1 MRKLK
6 YLFFSTLV
14 LLTSISTTL
23 AITSSG
29 QIPTNQKEFIW
40 YKGKSC
46 APGSEVKYGPV
57 SGYYSAF
64 SSDSKK
70 SYTYYTSPTLYTDE
84 AYATKGC
91 EYFTA
96 QSENKD
102 KNYLC
107 TGTKQT
113 SGYAC
118 YKEGKVTFEIDGRT
132 YENINVDGGR
142 MYTSES
148 ECADNCSGTCKVQ
161 KGYSFEYAT
170 EIDTGTSTDGEI
182 APLYGDVYSTANGNP
197 AFCIQPATKMTCY
210 LNNYAQYCL
219 NSTFDL
225 TTCNTA
231 DGYKSDYRCGLAN
244 IALHATKLKT
254 NDNALN
260 DEEYAIADIAM
271 RMYAAY
277 KGKLRGT
284 EYVSVPT
291 ESEFAKSNLSQTLFM
306 KKYLFGLTAKRVD
319 QDGNYLNNGLKC
331 NTDTRNIGIMCNC
344 DPKTGSCKYNQT
356 TYIEALKLFKM
367 ALDTN
372 TLDSEGNKVPD
383 LITRNI
389 DNTTSE
395 IEITKPCE
403 PGEDGCKIKISL
415 VTADG
420 KVVDE
425 DDNVTCSKNI
435 CTAKIT
441 GEKTCIEK
449 SQKYSVKVE
458 ISNIKFDGEIKEYHH
473 CTYPNDRQIMM
484 VLDIAAQEV
493 TDNFTK
499 TYEVKTTCD
508 SCVNN
513 SSDMKTTIKSENANG
528 TKNKSLTA
536 CDGNKEFGE
545 GDYDGYDKITIAEPS
560 MDSILKS
567 CDKES
572 FRESRFEINTGGYCQ
587 IYCRKETVIY
597 MADKTKVFSG
607 MQFQYKLEE
616 KVPNSKKTDNH
627 ISSIVQVKKE
637 CTSVIDYPKFQA
649 DLEAKLKQV
658 ANAWTEYKKWEA
670 LRYAETKEN
679 KGNYPY
685 VTSYKPECSANCS
698 IGDNQTVKDAC
709 MEQSGEGGFIQKW
722 TSGEIAGTSGYGKEA
737 WCGSVPQTDIDSGGV
752 CNPGCHYAFKWYR
765 NGNTKY
771 KQFIY
776 YGNGNGKDS
785 RREASA
791 QDGKWRAESS
801 RTCLASDG
809 GYKYEAIDNGFG
821 GCSCAASGVVG
832 RFSEPIKFGSSYTKA
847 KCNADYN
854 SQRGMNLPSPQCSYT
869 VTVIGECVEK
879 GKKKPC
885 QKAET
890 KVKTCTSKFNGNA
903 SATCNFAS
911 TGSCSPGK
919 DGDPDYVAKHL
930 VEAAQKYYSLQNEVL
945 QMLKNLENCNFYGND
960 WIAGEPTFTSYKL
973 NLTKGGT
980 PGLVSGAQAIANA
993 GKVISG
999 SYGTGG
1005 NTLPEVV
1012 SNNTFEEVP
1021 ADKENPNPVSSV
1033 TINDEKKV
1041 TNVEIENNAKM
1052 TNYDFTSDVKTS
1064 TALEEYNNS
1073 YAKIK
1078 LATATSDV
1086 IKKNILA
1093 SATCL
1098 TNNTCPELDVE
1109 YNDVAYGNTQ
1119 RYDRTVNVVAD
1130 DDIFNH
1136 YCIGDNCGLSVDQ
1149 VKSNTYFIECDD
1161 TGLKPE
1167 KKTCKVIKVPVSH
1180 ATKAYFTSTT
1190 ELMYYRPN
1198 EYYTENH
1205 TGKVIE
1211 VKSNT
1216 RVDSGKYVSLG
1227 KNVYPIS
1234 NVNTGIYPISYHFTN
1249 IGSGKYYN
1257 VSKYNQ
1263 TGLKL
1268 TNFDYDCAYEAYNNT
1283 NKYDC
1288 DGNGCAGK
1296 DNTCVRVVETA
1307 PNLATTKWDKLTD
1320 KKSYGFMFKN
1330 TELSDIFKNENRKI
1344 GNNWNNEKAQI
1355 AKQEI
1360 EESATDIYTNS
1371 ERLMLSVTL
1380 STDAIKKIR
1389 EYNESRETN
1398 AGGYTDDSL
1407 ISCELANAIDGD
1419 GKVFKNCRSAFI
1431 DEISTGSGVL
1441 GIKSNSEIIRGGK
1454 EIGSSS
1460 KGGNN

>member
-70 SYTYYTSPTLYTDE
+70 SYTYYTSPTIYTDE

-91 EYFTA
+91 EYFTS
-96 QSENKD
+96 QSENKN

-161 KGYSFEYAT
+161 KAYGFEYAT
-170 EIDTGTSTDGEI
+170 EIDTGTTTNGEI

-197 AFCIQPATKMTCY
+197 AFCIQPAARMSCY
-210 LNNYAQYCL
+210 GDNSAQYCL

-231 DGYKSDYRCGLAN
+231 NGYKSDYRCGLAN
-244 IALHATKLKT
+244 IALHATKLKN

-284 EYVSVPT
+284 EYASVPT
-291 ESEFAKSNLSQTLFM
+291 QSAFNESGLKKNVFM
-306 KKYLFGLTAKRVD
+306 GKYLFGLTAKRVD

-344 DPKTGSCKYNQT
+344 DPKTGSCQYNQT
-356 TYIEALKLFKM
+356 TYLEALKLFKM

-383 LITRNI
+383 LITKNI

-513 SSDMKTTIKSENANG
+513 SSDMKTTITSENANG

-536 CDGNKEFGE
+536 CDGNKNYGE

-572 FRESRFEINTGGYCQ
+572 FRESEFEINTGGYCQ

-597 MADKTKVFSG
+597 LADKTKVFSG

-637 CTSVIDYPKFQA
+637 CTSVINYQKFESE
-649 DLEAKLKQV
+649 LEAKLKQV

-670 LRYAETKEN
+670 LRYAESYADDSS
-679 KGNYPY
+679 YPK
-685 VTSYKPECSANCS
+685 VASYKPQCSANCD
-698 IGDNQTVKDAC
+698 IGDNQSVNKAC
-709 MEQSGEGGFIQKW
+709 QEVSGEGAFILEW
-722 TSGEIAGTSGYGKEA
+722 TSGKIAGTKGYGANA

-752 CNPGCHYAFKWYR
+752 CNPGCHFKLRWYK

-771 KQFIY
+771 QQFTY
-776 YGNGNGKDS
+776 SGNGNGSNSGK
-785 RREASA
+785 EASA
-791 QDGKWRAESS
+791 QDGELYGISN
-801 RTCLASDG
+801 RTCIARDG
-809 GYKYEAIDNGFG
+809 GYNYKTIDNGG
-821 GCSCAASGVVG
+821 GKCSCASSGTVNGFTEVM
-832 RFSEPIKFGSSYTKA
+832 SLDNPYTKA
-847 KCNADYN
+847 KCNADYKDKKGFSAPSN
-854 SQRGMNLPSPQCSYT
+854 SCSYQSGT
-869 VTVIGECVEK
+869 EKYEC
-879 GKKKPC
+879 GTIRRPKPC
-885 QKAET
+885 IRAVYT
-890 KVKTCTSKFNGNA
+890 TKTCEGSFTGYA
-903 SATCNFAS
+903 SSSCNFTS
-911 TGSCSPGK
+911 TGSCTPGK
-919 DGDPDYVAKHL
+919 DGDPQYVAKHL
-930 VEAAQKYYSLQNEVL
+930 VEAAEKYYSLQNEVL

-960 WIAGEPTFTSYKL
+960 WIAGEPSFKSYEL
-973 NLTKGGT
+973 SLTKGGT
-980 PGLVSGAQAIANA
+980 RGLVSTAQAILNA
-993 GKVISG
+993 GRVVEGNYGEGGGGGGEVISI
-999 SYGTGG
+999 
-1005 NTLPEVV
+1005 PE
-1012 SNNTFEEVP
+1012 FD
-1021 ADKENPNPVSSV
+1021 AL
-1033 TINDEKKV
+1033 
-1041 TNVEIENNAKM
+1041 KM
-1052 TNYDFTSDVKTS
+1052 SYDFTSDVKTS
-1064 TALEEYNNS
+1064 TALEEYNNN

-1078 LATATSDV
+1078 LATSTNDV

-1167 KKTCKVIKVPVSH
+1167 KKTCKVITVPVSH

-1268 TNFDYDCAYEAYNNT
+1268 TNFDYDCAYEAYNNS

-1288 DGNGCAGK
+1288 DGSSCNGN

-1307 PNLATTKWDKLTD
+1307 PNLSTTKWDKLTD

-1360 EESATDIYTNS
+1360 EESASDIYTNS

>member
-6 YLFFSTLV
+6 YLFFSILV

-91 EYFTA
+91 EYFTS

-170 EIDTGTSTDGEI
+170 EIDKGTTTNGEI
-182 APLYGDVYSTANGNP
+182 APLYGDVYSTASGNP
-197 AFCIQPATKMTCY
+197 AFCIQPAARMTCY
-210 LNNYAQYCL
+210 GDNSAQYCL

-231 DGYKSDYRCGLAN
+231 NGYKSDYRCGLAN
-244 IALHATKLKT
+244 IALHATKLKN
-254 NDNALN
+254 NDNALT

-284 EYVSVPT
+284 EYASVPT
-291 ESEFAKSNLSQTLFM
+291 QSAFNESGLKKNVFM
-306 KKYLFGLTAKRVD
+306 GKYLFGLTAKRVD

-344 DPKTGSCKYNQT
+344 DPKTGSCQYSQT
-356 TYIEALKLFKM
+356 TYLEALKLFKM

-395 IEITKPCE
+395 IEITKPCD

-420 KVVDE
+420 RIVDE

-473 CTYPNDRQIMM
+473 CTHPNDRQIMM

-513 SSDMKTTIKSENANG
+513 SSDMKTTITSENANG

-536 CDGNKEFGE
+536 CDGNKNFGE

-572 FRESRFEINTGGYCQ
+572 FRESSFEINTGGYCQ

-597 MADKTKVFSG
+597 LADKTKVFSG

-637 CTSVIDYPKFQA
+637 CTSVINYQKFESE
-649 DLEAKLKQV
+649 LEAKLKQV

-670 LRYAETKEN
+670 LRYAESYADDA
-679 KGNYPY
+679 GYPK
-685 VTSYKPECSANCS
+685 VASYKPRCTANCN
-698 IGDNQTVKDAC
+698 IDDNQTVKTAC
-709 MEQSGEGGFIQKW
+709 IEESANGGWVEEW
-722 TSGEIAGTSGYGKEA
+722 TSAEIAGMKQSGPGD
-737 WCGSVPQTDIDSGGV
+737 WCGLVPQKDIITDSI
-752 CNPGCHYAFKWYR
+752 CNPGCHFKLRWYK

-771 KQFIY
+771 KQFTY
-776 YGNGNGKDS
+776 NGNGSGKNTT
-785 RREASA
+785 REASA
-791 QDGKWRAESS
+791 QDGELYGVST
-801 RTCLASDG
+801 RTCVAKDG
-809 GYKYEAIDNGFG
+809 GYNYRTIDNGGG
-821 GCSCAASGVVG
+821 GCSCASSGIVNGFTEVMTPD
-832 RFSEPIKFGSSYTKA
+832 SKYTKS
-847 KCNADYN
+847 KCNTDYQSRRGFSAPGN
-854 SQRGMNLPSPQCSYT
+854 SCTYVSGTEKYECGTISRPKSCIRTLYT
-869 VTVIGECVEK
+869 T
-879 GKKKPC
+879 
-885 QKAET
+885 
-890 KVKTCTSKFNGNA
+890 KTCTGVFAGYVSG
-903 SATCNFAS
+903 SCNFTS

-919 DGDPDYVAKHL
+919 DGDPQYVAKHL

-960 WIAGEPTFTSYKL
+960 WIAGEPSFKSYEL

-980 PGLVSGAQAIANA
+980 PGLVSTAQAILNA
-993 GKVISG
+993 GKVVEG
-999 SYGTGG
+999 NYGEGG
-1005 NTLPEVV
+1005 GGGAEVTSIPE
-1012 SNNTFEEVP
+1012 F
-1021 ADKENPNPVSSV
+1021 DGL
-1033 TINDEKKV
+1033 
-1041 TNVEIENNAKM
+1041 KM
-1052 TNYDFTSDVKTS
+1052 SYDFTSDVKTS

-1078 LATATSDV
+1078 LATNTNDV

-1161 TGLKPE
+1161 TGLRPE
-1167 KKTCKVIKVPVSH
+1167 KKTCKVITIPVSH

-1216 RVDSGKYVSLG
+1216 RVDTGKYVSLG

-1234 NVNTGIYPISYHFTN
+1234 NVNTGIYPINYHFTN

-1268 TNFDYDCAYEAYNNT
+1268 TNFDYDCAYEAYNNS

-1288 DGNGCAGK
+1288 DGSSCNGS

-1307 PNLATTKWDKLTD
+1307 PNLSTTKWDKLTD
-1320 KKSYGFMFKN
+1320 KKSYGFVFKN

-1355 AKQEI
+1355 AKEEI

-1398 AGGYTDDSL
+1398 AGGYADDSL

-1431 DEISTGSGVL
+1431 DEISTGSGVR
-1441 GIKSNSEIIRGGK
+1441 GIKSNGNITRGGK

>member
-29 QIPTNQKEFIW
+29 QIPSNQKEFIW
-40 YKGKSC
+40 YKGKNC
-46 APGSEVKYGPV
+46 GPGSEVKYGPV

-91 EYFTA
+91 EYFTS
-96 QSENKD
+96 QSKNKD

-170 EIDTGTSTDGEI
+170 EIDTGTTTNGEI

-197 AFCIQPATKMTCY
+197 AFCIQPAARIGCY
-210 LNNYAQYCL
+210 GDNSAQYCL

-231 DGYKSDYRCGLAN
+231 NGYKSDYRCGLAN
-244 IALHATKLKT
+244 IALHATKLKN

-284 EYVSVPT
+284 EYASVPT
-291 ESEFAKSNLSQTLFM
+291 QAAFDKSGLLREVFM
-306 KKYLFGLTAKRVD
+306 GKYLFGLTAKRVD

-344 DPKTGSCKYNQT
+344 DPKTGSCEYNQT
-356 TYIEALKLFKM
+356 TYLEALKLFKM

-383 LITRNI
+383 LITKNI

-473 CTYPNDRQIMM
+473 CTHPNDRQIMM

-513 SSDMKTTIKSENANG
+513 PSDMKTTITSENANG

-536 CDGNKEFGE
+536 CDGNKNFGE

-572 FRESRFEINTGGYCQ
+572 FRESKFEINTGGYCQ

-597 MADKTKVFSG
+597 LADKTKVFSG

-637 CTSVIDYPKFQA
+637 CTSVINYPKFQEE
-649 DLEAKLKQV
+649 LEAKLKQV

-670 LRYAETKEN
+670 LRYAETKDE
-679 KGNYPY
+679 GDIYPK
-685 VTSYKPECSANCS
+685 VASYKPKCSANCN
-698 IGDNQTVKDAC
+698 IDDGQTVNQAC
-709 MEQSGEGGFIQKW
+709 QEASGEGGFILEWKSDEI
-722 TSGEIAGTSGYGKEA
+722 SGTTGYGKEA
-737 WCGSVPQTDIDSGGV
+737 WCGPVPQTDIDNGGV

-771 KQFIY
+771 KEFEY
-776 YGNGNGKDS
+776 YGNGNGKNIK
-785 RREASA
+785 RAASA
-791 QDGKWRAESS
+791 SDGELYGISS
-801 RTCLASDG
+801 RTCIARDG
-809 GYKYEAIDNGFG
+809 GYNYRTVDNGGG
-821 GCSCAASGVVG
+821 GCSCASSGTVNG
-832 RFSEPIKFGSSYTKA
+832 FTETMTLESHYTKA
-847 KCNADYN
+847 KCNDDYKNKRGFSAPSN
-854 SQRGMNLPSPQCSYT
+854 SCSYQSGT
-869 VTVIGECVEK
+869 EKYECGTIRRPRSCIRPVF
-879 GKKKPC
+879 
-885 QKAET
+885 T
-890 KVKTCTSKFNGNA
+890 TKTCPGEFTGFA
-903 SATCNFAS
+903 SNSCSFTS
-911 TGSCSPGK
+911 TGSCSPGR

-930 VEAAQKYYSLQNEVL
+930 VEAAGKYYSLQNEVL

-980 PGLVSGAQAIANA
+980 PGLVSGAQAIVNA
-993 GKVISG
+993 GKVVSG
-999 SYGTGG
+999 NYGDVG
-1005 NTLPEVV
+1005 
-1012 SNNTFEEVP
+1012 
-1021 ADKENPNPVSSV
+1021 SV
-1033 TINDEKKV
+1033 GQTEIVTVDEFFGL
-1041 TNVEIENNAKM
+1041 KM
-1052 TNYDFTSDVKTS
+1052 SYDFTSDVKTS

-1078 LATATSDV
+1078 LATAVSDV

-1149 VKSNTYFIECDD
+1149 AKSDTYFIECDD
-1161 TGLKPE
+1161 TGEKPE
-1167 KKTCKVIKVPVSH
+1167 NKTCKVITVPVSH

-1216 RVDSGKYVSLG
+1216 RVDTGKYVSLG

-1257 VSKYNQ
+1257 ISKYNQ

-1268 TNFDYDCAYEAYNNT
+1268 TNFDYDCAYEAYNNS

-1288 DGNGCAGK
+1288 DGNSCNGD

-1307 PNLATTKWDKLTD
+1307 PNLSTTKWDKLTD
-1320 KKSYGFMFKN
+1320 KKSYGFIFKN

-1398 AGGYTDDSL
+1398 AGGYADDSL

-1460 KGGNN
+1460 KGGND

>member
-1 MRKLK
+1 MRKIK

-29 QIPTNQKEFIW
+29 QIPSNQKEFIW

-70 SYTYYTSPTLYTDE
+70 SYTYYTSPTIYTDE

-91 EYFTA
+91 EYFTS

-107 TGTKQT
+107 IGTKQT

-161 KGYSFEYAT
+161 KAYGFEYAT
-170 EIDTGTSTDGEI
+170 EIDTGTSTNGEI
-182 APLYGDVYSTANGNP
+182 APLYGDVYSTANGSP
-197 AFCIQPATKMTCY
+197 AFCIQPAARMSCY
-210 LNNYAQYCL
+210 GDNSAQYCL

-231 DGYKSDYRCGLAN
+231 NGYKSDYRCGLAN
-244 IALHATKLKT
+244 IALHATKLKN

-260 DEEYAIADIAM
+260 DEEYAITDIAM

-284 EYVSVPT
+284 EYASVPT
-291 ESEFAKSNLSQTLFM
+291 QSAFNESGLKKNIFM
-306 KKYLFGLTAKRVD
+306 GKYLFGLTAKRVD

-344 DPKTGSCKYNQT
+344 DPKTGSCQYNQT
-356 TYIEALKLFKM
+356 TYLEALKLFKM

-383 LITRNI
+383 LITKNI

-484 VLDIAAQEV
+484 VLDIAAQKV

-513 SSDMKTTIKSENANG
+513 SSDMKTTITSENANG

-536 CDGNKEFGE
+536 CDGNKNYGE

-572 FRESRFEINTGGYCQ
+572 FRESGFEINTGGYCQ

-597 MADKTKVFSG
+597 LADKTKVFSG

-637 CTSVIDYPKFQA
+637 CTSVINYQKFESE
-649 DLEAKLKQV
+649 LEAKLKQV

-670 LRYAETKEN
+670 LRYAESYGDDT
-679 KGNYPY
+679 NYPL
-685 VTSYKPECSANCS
+685 VASYKPRCTADCN
-698 IGDNQTVKDAC
+698 IDNNKTVNDAC
-709 MEQSGEGGFIQKW
+709 IEESGEGGFIDVW
-722 TSGEIAGTSGYGKEA
+722 TSEEIKDLKGAGPDS
-737 WCGSVPQTDIDSGGV
+737 WCGPISQTDIDSGGV
-752 CNPGCHYAFKWYR
+752 CNPGCHYAIKWYR

-771 KQFIY
+771 QQFTY
-776 YGNGNGKDS
+776 SGNGNGSNS
-785 RREASA
+785 RKEASA
-791 QDGKWRAESS
+791 QDGKLYGYST
-801 RTCLASDG
+801 RTCVAQDG
-809 GYKYEAIDNGFG
+809 GYNYKTTDNGG
-821 GCSCAASGVVG
+821 GNCSCASTG
-832 RFSEPIKFGSSYTKA
+832 RVNGFTEVMSPDNPYTKS
-847 KCNADYN
+847 KCNKDYKDKRGFSAPSN
-854 SQRGMNLPSPQCSYT
+854 SCSYQSGT
-869 VTVIGECVEK
+869 EKYECGTIRRPKSCIRAVY
-879 GKKKPC
+879 
-885 QKAET
+885 T
-890 KVKTCTSKFNGNA
+890 TKTCEGSFTGYA
-903 SATCNFAS
+903 SSSCNFTS

-919 DGDPDYVAKHL
+919 DGDPQYVAKHL
-930 VEAAQKYYSLQNEVL
+930 VEAAEKYYSLQNEVL

-960 WIAGEPTFTSYKL
+960 WIAGEPSFKSYEL
-973 NLTKGGT
+973 SLTKGGT
-980 PGLVSGAQAIANA
+980 PGLVSTAQAILNA
-993 GKVISG
+993 GKTVEG
-999 SYGTGG
+999 NYGEGGGG
-1005 NTLPEVV
+1005 NSYVV
-1012 SNNTFEEVP
+1012 SPEYFGE
-1021 ADKENPNPVSSV
+1021 KSS
-1033 TINDEKKV
+1033 
-1041 TNVEIENNAKM
+1041 
-1052 TNYDFTSDVKTS
+1052 YDFTRDVKTS
-1064 TALEEYNNS
+1064 TALEEYNNN

-1078 LATATSDV
+1078 LATSTNDV

-1268 TNFDYDCAYEAYNNT
+1268 TNFDYDCAYEAYNNS

-1288 DGNGCAGK
+1288 DGSSCNGN

-1307 PNLATTKWDKLTD
+1307 PNLSTTKWDKLTD